1 MIQYNM
7 YEAKTNLS
15 KIVKILEDKKEDY
28 IVLSRNGKQIIKM
41 TLIDDSPR
49 KNLFGCAKGMF
60 EIPDDFDDIDI
71 SKDFEGEI
79 FPL

>member
-15 KIVKILEDKKEDY
+15 KITKLLEDGVEDCV
-28 IVLSRNGKQIIKM
+28 ILSRNGKPIIKM
-41 TLIDDSPR
+41 TLIEENPR
-49 KNLFGCAKGMF
+49 RNLFGCAKGMF

-71 SKDFEGEI
+71 SEDFEERI